1 MKKITESYYCD
12 CCNKQF
18 DRFTTRFVNDNH
30 YKVNSIVLPILF
42 HKNPKE
48 SDDDEKV
55 YYYDTRDL
63 HDICDDCMEKIL
75 KFSTELLH
83 DKMESYK

>member
-12 CCNKQF
+12 CCNKEF
-18 DRFTTRFVNDNH
+18 NRFNTRFINENH
-30 YKVNSIVLPILF
+30 YKVNSIVLPIFF
-42 HKNPKE
+42 HAKPE
-48 SDDDEKV
+48 VSDDDEKA
-55 YYYDTRDL
+55 YEYDTIDL
-63 HDICDDCMEKIL
+63 HDICDDCMKKIL